1 MLQCWKESPQ
11 DRPSFAQMHQQ
22 TRHLQDQV
30 EQRGYASV
38 FAAGQRVLTSGRGTS
53 GVDGYMPTLAGTME
67 PLHSYA
73 VLVQSKPVAGREE
86 GRGAGLKRQGGGAKE
101 RQGELRQ

>member
-1 MLQCWKESPQ
+1 M
-11 DRPSFAQMHQQ
+11 
-22 TRHLQDQV
+22 QDQV

-38 FAAGQRVLTSGRGTS
+38 FAAGQRVLTSGRGIGRGIS
-53 GVDGYMPTLAGTME
+53 GVDGYMPMLAGTME
-67 PLHSYA
+67 PPHSYA